1 MHMITRRKER
11 EQGAALV
18 EMAMV
23 LPLLVLLVFGIVE
36 FGLAFNKRLT
46 VGNASQ
52 SAARVGSAIAN
63 NEYADI
69 SLLESLEQ
77 GLIALPNAGQDVVKT
92 VHVYEAN
99 SAGNPVGGCPSTTC
113 NVYTYSYNPSGCNW
127 TPCPDPDPPVN
138 FDVSTLSWSPEDR
151 SATVGSLDVLGVRVF
166 FSHTWI
172 TGGFPLGDVTCSGGT
187 TDCWQDTA
195 IMRLEPQ
202 QLGVSGP

>member
-1 MHMITRRKER
+1 MITRRKER

>member
-1 MHMITRRKER
+1 MHMITRGKER

-127 TPCPDPDPPVN
+127 TPCPDPDAPVN

>member
-1 MHMITRRKER
+1 MALRRGKDR

-77 GLIALPNAGQDVVKT
+77 GLISLPNAGQDVVKL
-92 VHVYEAN
+92 VHVYKAN

-113 NVYTYSYNPSGCNW
+113 NEYTYSYNPSGCNW

-138 FDVSTLSWSPEDR
+138 FDVTGLNWNPEDR
-151 SATVGSLDVLGVRVF
+151 SATVGSLDVLGVRVY

-172 TGGFPLGDVTCSGGT
+172 TGGFPLGNITCTGGV